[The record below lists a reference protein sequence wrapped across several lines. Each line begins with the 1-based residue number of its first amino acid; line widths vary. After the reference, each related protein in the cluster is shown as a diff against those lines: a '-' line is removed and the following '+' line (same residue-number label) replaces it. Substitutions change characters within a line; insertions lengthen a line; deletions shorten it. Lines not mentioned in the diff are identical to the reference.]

1 MKNFFTKEEIEQL
14 YDEDITVI
22 SNGPLTCHITVL
34 ICEEYV
40 DLYNCKNINVSL
52 KEKIKIL
59 RNLAIEK
66 YADEKAKRAVA
77 LHNTKILGMLGLTLN
92 SDGTIENENL

>member
-1 MKNFFTKEEIEQL
+1 MKKIFTKEEIEQL
-14 YDEDITVI
+14 YEEGMTVI
-22 SNGPLTCHITVL
+22 SNSPLSCQITVSV
-34 ICEEYV
+34 CDEYIS
-40 DLYNCKNINVSL
+40 LYHCQKIKGSF

-59 RNLAIEK
+59 RNRAIEK
-66 YADEKAKRAVA
+66 YADEKAERAVA